1 MDYSQMGRT
10 GLRVSEVCL
19 GTMTF
24 GMRDWGCDEKTSHAI
39 LDRALDAGVNFID
52 TADIYAGG
60 ASEEILGRWM
70 KGKRSRVVIAT
81 KVFFPTG
88 QGPNDRGAGRVHV
101 RQAIEASLRR
111 MEIDT
116 VDLYQVHCWDRRT
129 PLDETLSV
137 LTDLVREGK
146 VRYIGCSNYTG
157 WQIEKSI
164 RVSEREQ
171 LARYDCLQPQYSL
184 VVRDIEREVL
194 PACREEG
201 LGVIAWS
208 PLGAGFLTGKYS
220 RAQKPAAGTR
230 LANWEDTAERHMT
243 DRNFDLV
250 DILARIGKER
260 DKAVAAVALRWL
272 LDAPGITAPIVGA
285 RSVTQLEQ
293 SLACTGWTLGPEE
306 WKEID
311 RASRI
316 EEGYPYK
323 FIRTM
328 GG

>member
-1 MDYSQMGRT
+1 MDYRQMGRT

-39 LDRALDAGVNFID
+39 LDRALEAGVNFID

-60 ASEEILGRWM
+60 ESERILGRWL
-70 KGKRSRVVIAT
+70 KGKRDRLVIAT
-81 KVFFPTG
+81 KVFFPTDH
-88 QGPNDRGAGRVHV
+88 GPNDRGSGRVHV
-101 RQAIEASLRR
+101 RRAIEASLRR
-111 MEIDT
+111 LETDC

-129 PLDETLSV
+129 PLEETLSV

-146 VRYIGCSNYTG
+146 VRYIGCSNYTA

-164 RVSEREQ
+164 RVSEREH

-184 VVRDIEREVL
+184 VVRDIEREIL
-194 PACREEG
+194 PVCREEG
-201 LGVIAWS
+201 LGVIPWS
-208 PLGAGFLTGKYS
+208 PLGAGFLTGKYT

-230 LANWEDTAERHMT
+230 LANWEDTAQRHMT

-250 DILARIGKER
+250 DLLAKIGKER
-260 DKAVAAVALRWL
+260 DKPVPAVALRWL
-272 LDAPGITAPIVGA
+272 LDVSGITAPIVGA
-285 RSVTQLEQ
+285 RSVAQLVQ
-293 SLACTGWTLGPEE
+293 SLACAEWTLTPEE
-306 WKEID
+306 WKAID
-311 RASRI
+311 RASRSD
-316 EEGYPYK
+316 EGYPYQ